1 MVKSQSQL
9 TLEEFLALP
18 DDDVAYELIDGQ
30 AVPKMSPKFFHST
43 VQKLCYSSSTPGV
56 KVEVELSQNGQ

>member
-18 DDDVAYELIDGQ
+18 DDDVACELIDGQ
-30 AVPKMSPKFFHST
+30 AVPKMSPKFFRGSFAA
-43 VQKLCYSSSTPGV
+43 VAPV
-56 KVEVELSQNGQ
+56 A

>member
-18 DDDVAYELIDGQ
+18 DDDVGFSE
-30 AVPKMSPKFFHST
+30 T
-43 VQKLCYSSSTPGV
+43 VVC
-56 KVEVELSQNGQ
+56 